1 MTHSRFLPWV
11 VRLLTLSL
19 TCLAASTQASSNHP
33 GIFSH
38 AVIGGEFEYT
48 AKQGDYA
55 ARISSRFAVPD
66 KILTAQNKLV
76 PNRVL
81 RSGEKVI
88 VNNLHIVP
96 PADGD
101 NIVINLPQRL
111 LFYFE
116 DAVLNNAY
124 AVGLGKRDWPTPAGR
139 FRIVNRQENKP
150 WIVPRSIQE
159 EMTREGKTVLTEVPP
174 GPKNPLG
181 KHWLGLSL
189 PGIGIHGTIA
199 PVSVYR
205 YRSHGCIRMH
215 PDDVQ
220 DLFGKASVDMEG
232 RIIYATVL
240 LAQLPDER
248 IFLEVHNDIYKKG
261 VNPLHVARKLAEEN
275 GLVDR
280 IDWDEAKN
288 VIKRKDGIAID
299 ITRKQESI
307 ELGKND

>member
-1 MTHSRFLPWV
+1 MQLRFFLL
-11 VRLLTLSL
+11 LLTSL
-19 TCLAASTQASSNHP
+19 LACSASSAQTNSNRL
-33 GIFSH
+33 GVFSR
-38 AVIGGEFEYT
+38 VIIGGEFEYT

-55 ARISSRFAVPD
+55 ARISSRFAAPD
-66 KILTAQNKLV
+66 RILSVQNKLA

-88 VNNLHIVP
+88 VNNLHVVP
-96 PADGD
+96 PAQDED
-101 NIVINLPQRL
+101 IVINLPQRM
-111 LFYFE
+111 LFYFDE
-116 DAVLNNAY
+116 GEFKNAY

-150 WIVPRSIQE
+150 WIVPKSIQE
-159 EMTREGKTVLTEVPP
+159 EMEREGKAVLTEVPP
-174 GPKNPLG
+174 GPNNPLG

-215 PDDVQ
+215 PDDIEE
-220 DLFGKASVDMEG
+220 LFEKASVDMEG

-240 LAQLPDER
+240 LAQLADGR
-248 IFLEVHNDIYKKG
+248 IFLEVHNDVYKKG
-261 VNPLHVARKLAEEN
+261 GDPTNTARNLAEDN
-275 GLVDR
+275 GLIDR
-280 IDWDEAKN
+280 IDWSKARN
-288 VIKRKDGIAID
+288 VIQRKDGIAIE

-307 ELGKND
+307 TLGKND